1 MIDLSALPEGTP
13 VWLVTSLVVI
23 MALLAFSERVAK
35 VKGPLGSLSRWW
47 SKRQSDEIDRIQ
59 AANDRIEEAAERRYG
74 RRLKE
79 LEEAIG
85 RLSVALEEERKARRR
100 ERKEMADRYESQ
112 MYRTQQERDLFA
124 AWAEHILSW
133 WRVQAQWL
141 AHQGIKLP
149 HPPLP
154 VFAEFRKQWLEMHVP
169 NTGARHTV
177 NPRKEG

>member
-1 MIDLSALPEGTP
+1 MIDLSALPDGTP
-13 VWLVTSLVVI
+13 VWLVTCLVII
-23 MALLAFSERVAK
+23 MSLLAFSERLAK
-35 VKGPLGSLSRWW
+35 IRGPLGSLSRWW

-79 LEEAIG
+79 LEDAIG
-85 RLSVALEEERKARRR
+85 RLSVALEEERKERRR
-100 ERKEMADRYESQ
+100 ERKELADRYEIQ
-112 MYRTQQERDLFA
+112 VHRIQQERDLFA

-133 WRVQAQWL
+133 WRGQAQWL

-149 HPPLP
+149 PPPLP
-154 VFAEFRKQWLEMHVP
+154 VFAEFRKQWLESHGP
-169 NTGARHTV
+169 STGARHTA